1 MRYLPLV
8 GRVLLCLLFLMSGL
22 TFHFTSEAVQ
32 YAEAQGVPAASLLVP
47 LSGIL
52 EIVGA
57 LSVMLGYR
65 AKLGA
70 WLLVIFLVPVTLMMH
85 NFWAI
90 ADPMQRQIQMM
101 MFMKNLAMLGGV
113 LLVAYWGAGPVSLD
127 ERQQQN

>member
-90 ADPMQRQIQMM
+90 ADPMQRQVQMM

-127 ERQQQN
+127 ERKQ